1 MEFEVNEDSSPR
13 TPESPIR
20 VLVVDDQPLIR
31 RGLALMLGLEHD
43 IEVVA
48 QAANGEE
55 AVTLARQWRP
65 HVVLMDMKMPVM
77 GGVAA
82 TRAITGEH
90 PATQVVVLTT
100 YDTDE
105 LVFDAIRAGAQAY
118 LLKDAGEDEVI
129 ETIRA
134 VHRGETRLQPAIARK
149 VMEELRRAPPA
160 SNVVVTDEP
169 IALEIRSSATHALPE
184 VARHEDVRMNRREES
199 VLGLIAQGHSNKEIA
214 QALSL
219 AEGTIKNYTSRI
231 MDKLHARSRTELAIK
246 AMQRK
251 AL

>member
-1 MEFEVNEDSSPR
+1 MPVRLLKARKDACMEFEVNEDSSPR

-82 TRAITGEH
+82 TRAITAALGT
-90 PATQVVVLTT
+90 PRNNSLSAKRLIRKAVGSSRP
-100 YDTDE
+100 DTR
-105 LVFDAIRAGAQAY
+105 F
-118 LLKDAGEDEVI
+118 
-129 ETIRA
+129 
-134 VHRGETRLQPAIARK
+134 
-149 VMEELRRAPPA
+149 
-160 SNVVVTDEP
+160 SNVD
-169 IALEIRSSATHALPE
+169 LPHPE
-184 VARHEDVRMNRREES
+184 
-199 VLGLIAQGHSNKEIA
+199 
-214 QALSL
+214 
-219 AEGTIKNYTSRI
+219 
-231 MDKLHARSRTELAIK
+231 
-246 AMQRK
+246 
-251 AL
+251 